1 MDQTQGLGPVDR
13 GLEPMDQGLGPV
25 ARDQWTRAQ
34 DQGQGPWYL
43 TLVGRP

>member
-25 ARDQWTRAQ
+25 APAK

-43 TLVGRP
+43 TLMGRP